1 MGWTEQEQLVVAM
14 EDGMIR
20 MYNLNGEFTQFSLG
34 KVRGL
39 TTQSPTYC
47 LHLTC

>member
-20 MYNLNGEFTQFSLG
+20 LYMLNGEYTQFSLG
-34 KVRGL
+34 KVWNPF
-39 TTQSPTYC
+39 TE
-47 LHLTC
+47 